1 MVAANTTALFS
12 VTLRVWRQ
20 AGPKAPGK
28 FVDYPAKGVNPN
40 MSFLELLDVVNDELT
55 VKGEEPIAFAHDC
68 REGICGTCSCTI
80 NGKPHGPGRGIATCQ
95 LYMRSFG
102 DGDVIVVEPFRAAAF
117 PVTKDLITD
126 RTAFDAIQQAGG
138 FITARAGSAPEANS
152 IPVPKPDADLA
163 MDAAS
168 CISCGACVAAC
179 KNASAMLFVAA
190 KVGHLGLL
198 PQGQAERDR
207 RVLAMVHTMDELG
220 FGNCTNYYECSAV
233 CPKLISHDFI
243 ARMNRDY
250 LKATLRSGFR
260 VESLASGGG
269 AGCVVGAQSAVV
281 ALHEEGKISRPVVA
295 RRRHLID
302 GLAIDGLPS
311 GGIQPRV
318 TENFFCNFGGR
329 AGFSGHQP

>member
-1 MVAANTTALFS
+1 MVAANTTPLFS

-20 AGPKAPGK
+20 AGPKTPGK
-28 FVDYPAKGVNPN
+28 FVDYPAKDVSPN

-55 VKGEEPIAFAHDC
+55 VKGEEPIAFAHVC

-80 NGKPHGPGRGIATCQ
+80 NGKAHGPGQGIATCQ
-95 LYMRSFG
+95 LYMRSFRE
-102 DGDVIVVEPFRAAAF
+102 GDVIVVEPFRAAAF
-117 PVTKDLITD
+117 PVTKDLVTD
-126 RTAFDAIQQAGG
+126 RIAFDRIQQAGG

-152 IPVPKPDADLA
+152 IAVPKADADLA

-190 KVGHLGLL
+190 KVAHLGLL
-198 PQGQAERDR
+198 PQGQAERDK

-260 VESLASGGG
+260 VESLGGGG
-269 AGCVVGAQSAVV
+269 AG
-281 ALHEEGKISRPVVA
+281 
-295 RRRHLID
+295 
-302 GLAIDGLPS
+302 
-311 GGIQPRV
+311 
-318 TENFFCNFGGR
+318 
-329 AGFSGHQP
+329 